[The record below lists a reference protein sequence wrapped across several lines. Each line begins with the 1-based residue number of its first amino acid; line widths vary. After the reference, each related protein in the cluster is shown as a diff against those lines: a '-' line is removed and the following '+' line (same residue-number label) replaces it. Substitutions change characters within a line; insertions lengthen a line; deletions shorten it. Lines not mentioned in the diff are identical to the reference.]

1 MKDVETES
9 EDETPNKPEEFT
21 SEGIT

>member
-9 EDETPNKPEEFT
+9 DFLEA
-21 SEGIT
+21 